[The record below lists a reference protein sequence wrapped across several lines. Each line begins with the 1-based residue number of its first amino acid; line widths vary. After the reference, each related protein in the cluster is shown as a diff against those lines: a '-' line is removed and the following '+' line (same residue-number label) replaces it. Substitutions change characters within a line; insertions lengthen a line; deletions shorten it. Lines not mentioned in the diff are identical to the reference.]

1 MKLFFAKSVSLV
13 FNPLVVTLLA
23 PYILI
28 YRTTHD
34 GSSALHWTLYTLIFI
49 FALSLFVL
57 MGVKKKMFTDLDV
70 SKREQRPLLFF
81 MAVLFTSFYIT
92 SLFVL
97 HGPYILYILA
107 ISVLLGISFAS
118 VINRKI
124 KASMHMAAITAL
136 IVPVAIS
143 FGTYYLLLLFLI
155 PLVAWSR
162 LYTKRHTLSEV
173 IVGTTIGGFLS
184 LSIYLAVKFFLNK

>member
-1 MKLFFAKSVSLV
+1 MKLFFAKSVSFI

-23 PYILI
+23 PYVLI

-34 GSSALHWTLYTLIFI
+34 VPSALHWTLYTFIFI
-49 FALSLFVL
+49 FALSVFVL
-57 MGVKKKMFTDLDV
+57 VGVKKKMFTDLDV

-81 MAVLFTSFYIT
+81 MAVLFTAFYIT

-97 HGPYILYILA
+97 HAPYILYILA
-107 ISVLLGISFAS
+107 ISVLLGISFACI
-118 VINRKI
+118 INRKI
-124 KASMHMAAITAL
+124 KASMHMAAVTAL
-136 IVPVAIS
+136 IFPVSIS
-143 FGTYYLLLLFLI
+143 FGTYYLLLLFII
-155 PLVAWSR
+155 PLVGWSR

-173 IVGTTIGGFLS
+173 IVGTTVGGILS